1 MRSRLALSLLLTL
14 SSTISCG
21 DKPDPK
27 EPEVERPPRIVVVD
41 VDDPLCDVTLFPE
54 PASVRVAPRTI
65 DVDRVCMPED
75 TYRVIVGAL
84 ARWRARAE
92 KYERCERARAAAK
105 RARADL
111 TSADAG
117 VE

>member
-1 MRSRLALSLLLTL
+1 MRSRLALSLLLML
-14 SSTISCG
+14 SSTTSCG

-41 VDDPLCDVTLFPE
+41 VDDPLCDVTMYPE
-54 PASVRVAPRTI
+54 PERTSVAPRTI
-65 DVDRVCMPED
+65 DVDRVCMPD
-75 TYRVIVGAL
+75 ATYRVIVGAL

-92 KYERCERARAAAK
+92 QYERCERRRAAAK
-105 RARADL
+105 RARANL